1 MDTSNQ
7 KKMKCKTKVEL
18 DSTLFWSMYN
28 ALRDAEGVLWSC
40 DGATNPE
47 DEDLVQEISD
57 TSEQLTGV
65 LDKLQK
71 IVSQLKEE

>member
-1 MDTSNQ
+1 
-7 KKMKCKTKVEL
+7 
-18 DSTLFWSMYN
+18 MYN